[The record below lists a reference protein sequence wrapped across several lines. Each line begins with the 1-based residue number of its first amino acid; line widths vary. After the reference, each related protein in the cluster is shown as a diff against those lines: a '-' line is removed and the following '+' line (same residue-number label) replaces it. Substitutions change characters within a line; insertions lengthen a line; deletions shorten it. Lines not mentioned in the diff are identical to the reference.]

1 MVFRFFAYD
10 KIQAVSTF
18 FIVSV
23 GNARAKRWT
32 SFGFETA

>member
-1 MVFRFFAYD
+1 MLFRFFAYE
-10 KIQAVSTF
+10 KIQTVSTF

-23 GNARAKRWT
+23 CDARAKRWT